1 MLIEHLP
8 CAGHCAQLWGLKRV
22 LGTCIV
28 CCILPLDGTVFE
40 GRDCFVEFCFL
51 VCENKEFSPG

>member
-8 CAGHCAQLWGLKRV
+8 CARHCAQLWGLKRG

-28 CCILPLDGTVFE
+28 CCIFPLDGTVFE
-40 GRDCFVEFCFL
+40 GRDCFVEFYFL
-51 VCENKEFSPG
+51 VCENKF